1 MIKLDFLMTTGVV
14 ISHPDHI
21 KHVFSKRQKNYPK
34 DNELSFK
41 PFLDIL
47 GTGIVTSH
55 GESWKRQR
63 RCGQGDDPMTLW
75 PDTACSRG
83 VLHSFKQH
91 RVNASL
97 NLSTS

>member
-34 DNELSFK
+34 DNALSFK

-55 GESWKRQR
+55 GDSWKRQR
-63 RCGQGDDPMTLW
+63 RCGHDDEDDGAPVTLR
-75 PDTACSRG
+75 PETCM
-83 VLHSFKQH
+83 
-91 RVNASL
+91 
-97 NLSTS
+97 LSEGLAGFFAAFARAPPA